1 MFKKI
6 FGITHEK
13 ESNQNDVEDLHAEIE
28 VLKEEIESLL
38 DYKENREKD
47 IKELNFKINVLSA
60 TLREKDVENASL
72 KEKLDSLSEK
82 VDKPSN
88 ITEKLFQTIKD
99 RDIIIDNLKLEN
111 ENLRKSLVL
120 NNKNSPSLFDFDLAN
135 YKLLIKDYYEA
146 RKFEDFKKICQEKD
160 LFYVEDLYNID
171 FDTLNLTKTKI
182 KNAKSLFDDYIDRNF
197 DINISTYLLKGALI
211 SEFFFRF
218 RSFVNYCKKNNL
230 FYIIDLDDFDFQ
242 ALLRDGFSEDQ
253 LEKIQSAYNDYNTV
267 HKIRR

>member
-47 IKELNFKINVLSA
+47 IKELNFKINVLSS

-72 KEKLDSLSEK
+72 KEKLDSLNEK

-120 NNKNSPSLFDFDLAN
+120 DNKNSPSLFDFDLAN

-242 ALLRDGFSEDQ
+242 ALLSDGFSEDQ